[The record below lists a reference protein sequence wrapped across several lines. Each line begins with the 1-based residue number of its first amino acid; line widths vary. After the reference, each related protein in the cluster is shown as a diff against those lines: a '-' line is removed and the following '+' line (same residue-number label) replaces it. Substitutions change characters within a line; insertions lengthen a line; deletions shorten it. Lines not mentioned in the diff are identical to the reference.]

1 MNKSSVVKN
10 EKYVVDII
18 DNGFEGEG
26 IAKIDGLTVFVPGS
40 IKGEKCE
47 ILIVKVLASHAY
59 GKIVNII
66 KKSENRK
73 ESDCA
78 TYKRCGGCSLRHMT
92 YESTLKLKR
101 QVVQNLVNKGLKE
114 KVEVLETIGMENPY
128 NYRNKAQYPVG
139 LNSDGQP
146 EVGVFAQRTHTI
158 IPIQTCLIQTEISQK
173 IAKTIIDFVKEKNI
187 QVYNEENQ
195 KGLLRH
201 IVIKVGKYTNQVMCI
216 LVVNDSKFDQE
227 QELVK
232 LLCEKY
238 PEIKTIVKN
247 INNENT
253 NVILGKE
260 NINLYGNGY
269 IEDKLGEYTFKIS
282 PMSFYQVNPVQAEI
296 LYTTAINQAN
306 LDKNDILFDLYC
318 GIGTI
323 GIFASKYVNKV
334 YGIEIVPQAIE
345 DAKENAKINDVKNI
359 EFICGDVEVAFDEL
373 INKEKIVPSAIIVDP
388 PRKGLD
394 NKTVENI
401 AKIQPAKLVYIS
413 CNPATMVRDLAK
425 LEEIYNIKTI
435 QPVDMFPWTNGV
447 ESITI
452 LEVGY
457 WKKNYINYI
466 SFFGKGEEKWKKT

>member
-66 KKSENRK
+66 EKSENRK

-101 QVVQNLVNKGLKE
+101 QVVQNLVNKGLKK

-128 NYRNKAQYPVG
+128 NYRNKAQYPVE
-139 LNSDGQP
+139 LNSEGQP

-173 IAKTIIDFVKEKNI
+173 IAKTILNFVKEKNI

-216 LVVNDSKFDQE
+216 LVVNDSKFNQE

-247 INNENT
+247 INNKNT

-269 IEDKLGEYTFKIS
+269 IEDKLGEYIFKIS

-401 AKIQPAKLVYIS
+401 AKIKPAKLVYIS
-413 CNPATMVRDLAK
+413 CNPATMVRDLTK
-425 LEEIYNIKTI
+425 LENIYNIKAI

-452 LEVGY
+452 LE
-457 WKKNYINYI
+457 I
-466 SFFGKGEEKWKKT
+466 EQ

>member
-92 YESTLKLKR
+92 YEHTLKLKR
-101 QVVQNLVNKGLKE
+101 QVVQNLVNKGLTK

-173 IAKTIIDFVKEKNI
+173 IAKTILNFVKEKNI

-216 LVVNDSKFDQE
+216 LVVNDSKFNQE

-238 PEIKTIVKN
+238 PEIKAIVKN
-247 INNENT
+247 INNKNT

-269 IEDKLGEYTFKIS
+269 IEDKLGEYIFKIS

-296 LYTTAINQAN
+296 LYTTAIDQAN
-306 LDKNDILFDLYC
+306 LDRNDILFDLYC

-401 AKIQPAKLVYIS
+401 AKIKPAKLVYIS
-413 CNPATMVRDLAK
+413 CNPATMVRDLTK
-425 LEEIYNIKTI
+425 LENIYNIKAI

-452 LEVGY
+452 LE
-457 WKKNYINYI
+457 I
-466 SFFGKGEEKWKKT
+466 EQ

>member
-92 YESTLKLKR
+92 YEHTLKLKR
-101 QVVQNLVNKGLKE
+101 QVVQNLVNKGLKK

-139 LNSDGQP
+139 LNSEGQP

-173 IAKTIIDFVKEKNI
+173 IAKTILNFVKEKNI

-216 LVVNDSKFDQE
+216 LVVNDSKFNQE

-247 INNENT
+247 INNKNT

-269 IEDKLGEYTFKIS
+269 IEDKLGEYIFKIS

-401 AKIQPAKLVYIS
+401 AKIKPAKLVYIS
-413 CNPATMVRDLAK
+413 CNPATMVRDLTK
-425 LEEIYNIKTI
+425 LENIYNIKAI

-452 LEVGY
+452 LE
-457 WKKNYINYI
+457 I
-466 SFFGKGEEKWKKT
+466 EQ

>member
-66 KKSENRK
+66 EKSENRK

-101 QVVQNLVNKGLKE
+101 QVVQNLVNKGLKK

-139 LNSDGQP
+139 LNSEGQP

-173 IAKTIIDFVKEKNI
+173 IAKTILNSVKEKNI

-195 KGLLRH
+195 KGLLRN
-201 IVIKVGKYTNQVMCI
+201 IVIKVGKYTNRVMCI
-216 LVVNDSKFDQE
+216 LVVNDSKFNQE

-247 INNENT
+247 INNKNT

-269 IEDKLGEYTFKIS
+269 IEDKLGEYIFKIS

-296 LYTTAINQAN
+296 LYTTAIDQAN
-306 LDKNDILFDLYC
+306 LDRNDILFDLYC

-401 AKIQPAKLVYIS
+401 AKIKPAKLVYIS
-413 CNPATMVRDLAK
+413 CNPATMVRDLTK
-425 LEEIYNIKTI
+425 LENIYNIKAI

-452 LEVGY
+452 LE
-457 WKKNYINYI
+457 I
-466 SFFGKGEEKWKKT
+466 EQ

>member
-92 YESTLKLKR
+92 YEHTLKLKR

-139 LNSDGQP
+139 LNSEGQP

-173 IAKTIIDFVKEKNI
+173 IAKTILNFVKEKNI

-247 INNENT
+247 INNKNT

-269 IEDKLGEYTFKIS
+269 IEDKLGEYIFKIS

-296 LYTTAINQAN
+296 LYTTAIDQAN
-306 LDKNDILFDLYC
+306 LDRNDILFDLYC

-401 AKIQPAKLVYIS
+401 AKIKPAKLVYIS
-413 CNPATMVRDLAK
+413 CNPATMVRDLTK
-425 LEEIYNIKTI
+425 LENIYNIKAI

-452 LEVGY
+452 LE
-457 WKKNYINYI
+457 I
-466 SFFGKGEEKWKKT
+466 EQ

>member
-1 MNKSSVVKN
+1 M
-10 EKYVVDII
+10 
-18 DNGFEGEG
+18 
-26 IAKIDGLTVFVPGS
+26 PGS

-66 KKSENRK
+66 EKSENRK

-101 QVVQNLVNKGLKE
+101 QVVQNLVNKGLTK

-139 LNSDGQP
+139 LNSEGQP

-173 IAKTIIDFVKEKNI
+173 IAKTILNFVKEKNI

-216 LVVNDSKFDQE
+216 LVVNDSKFNQE

-247 INNENT
+247 INNKNT

-269 IEDKLGEYTFKIS
+269 IEDKLGEYIFKIS

-306 LDKNDILFDLYC
+306 LDRNDILFDLYC

-401 AKIQPAKLVYIS
+401 AKIKPAKLVYIS

-425 LEEIYNIKTI
+425 LEDIYNIKTI

-452 LEVGY
+452 LEIEQ
-457 WKKNYINYI
+457 WKKN
-466 SFFGKGEEKWKKT
+466 

>member
-66 KKSENRK
+66 EKSENRK

-101 QVVQNLVNKGLKE
+101 QVVQNLVNKGLKK

-139 LNSDGQP
+139 LNSEGQP

-173 IAKTIIDFVKEKNI
+173 IAKTILNFVKEKNI

-216 LVVNDSKFDQE
+216 LVVNDSKFNQE

-247 INNENT
+247 INNKNT

-269 IEDKLGEYTFKIS
+269 IEDKLGEYIFKIS

-306 LDKNDILFDLYC
+306 LDRNDILFDLYC

-401 AKIQPAKLVYIS
+401 AKIKPAKLVYIS

-425 LEEIYNIKTI
+425 LEDIYNIKTI

-452 LEVGY
+452 LEIEQ
-457 WKKNYINYI
+457 WKKN
-466 SFFGKGEEKWKKT
+466 

>member
-66 KKSENRK
+66 EKSENRK

-92 YESTLKLKR
+92 YEHTLKLKR

-216 LVVNDSKFDQE
+216 LVLNDSKFDQE

-247 INNENT
+247 INNKNT

-269 IEDKLGEYTFKIS
+269 IEDKLGEYIFKIS

-334 YGIEIVPQAIE
+334 YGIEIVQQAIE

-359 EFICGDVEVAFDEL
+359 EFICGDVEVTFDEL
-373 INKEKIVPSAIIVDP
+373 INKEKIVPTAIIVDP

-401 AKIQPAKLVYIS
+401 VKIQPAKLVYIS

-425 LEEIYNIKTI
+425 LENIYNIKAI

-452 LEVGY
+452 LEL
-457 WKKNYINYI
+457 
-466 SFFGKGEEKWKKT
+466 KTE

>member
-66 KKSENRK
+66 EKSENRK

-101 QVVQNLVNKGLKE
+101 QVVQNLVNKGLKK

-139 LNSDGQP
+139 LNSEGQP

-173 IAKTIIDFVKEKNI
+173 IAKTILNSVKEKNI

-195 KGLLRH
+195 KGLLRN
-201 IVIKVGKYTNQVMCI
+201 IVIKVGKYTNRVMCI
-216 LVVNDSKFDQE
+216 LVVNDSKFNQE

-247 INNENT
+247 INNKNT

-269 IEDKLGEYTFKIS
+269 IEDKLGEYIFKIS

-306 LDKNDILFDLYC
+306 LDRNDILFDLYC

-401 AKIQPAKLVYIS
+401 AKIKPAKLVYIS
-413 CNPATMVRDLAK
+413 CNPATMVRDLTK
-425 LEEIYNIKTI
+425 LENIYNIKAI

-452 LEVGY
+452 LE
-457 WKKNYINYI
+457 I
-466 SFFGKGEEKWKKT
+466 EQ

>member
-66 KKSENRK
+66 EKSENRK

-101 QVVQNLVNKGLKE
+101 QVVQNLVNKGLTK

-139 LNSDGQP
+139 LNSEGQP

-173 IAKTIIDFVKEKNI
+173 IAKTILNFVKEKNI

-216 LVVNDSKFDQE
+216 LVVNDSKFNQE

-247 INNENT
+247 INNKNT

-269 IEDKLGEYTFKIS
+269 IEDKLGEYIFKIS

-296 LYTTAINQAN
+296 LYTTAIDQAN
-306 LDKNDILFDLYC
+306 LDRNDILFDLYC

-323 GIFASKYVNKV
+323 GISASKYVNKV

-452 LEVGY
+452 LEVG
-457 WKKNYINYI
+457 
-466 SFFGKGEEKWKKT
+466 

>member
-66 KKSENRK
+66 EKSENRK

-101 QVVQNLVNKGLKE
+101 QVVQNLVNKGLKK

-139 LNSDGQP
+139 LNSEGQP

-173 IAKTIIDFVKEKNI
+173 IAKTILNFVKEKNI

-216 LVVNDSKFDQE
+216 LVVNDSKFNQE

-247 INNENT
+247 INNKNT

-269 IEDKLGEYTFKIS
+269 IEDKLGEYIFKIS

-334 YGIEIVPQAIE
+334 YGIEIIPQAIE

-401 AKIQPAKLVYIS
+401 AKIKPAKLVYIS
-413 CNPATMVRDLAK
+413 CNPATMVRDLTK
-425 LEEIYNIKTI
+425 LENIYNIKAI

-452 LEVGY
+452 LE
-457 WKKNYINYI
+457 I
-466 SFFGKGEEKWKKT
+466 EQ

>member
-66 KKSENRK
+66 EKSENRK

-101 QVVQNLVNKGLKE
+101 QVVQNLVNKGLTK

-139 LNSDGQP
+139 LNSEGQP

-187 QVYNEENQ
+187 QVYDEENQ

-216 LVVNDSKFDQE
+216 LVVNDSKFNQE

-247 INNENT
+247 INNKNT

-269 IEDKLGEYTFKIS
+269 IEDKLGEYIFKIS

-373 INKEKIVPSAIIVDP
+373 INKEKIAPSAIIVDP

-394 NKTVENI
+394 SKTVENI
-401 AKIQPAKLVYIS
+401 AKIKPAKLVYIS
-413 CNPATMVRDLAK
+413 CNPATMVRDLTK
-425 LEEIYNIKTI
+425 LENIYNIKAI

-452 LEVGY
+452 LE
-457 WKKNYINYI
+457 I
-466 SFFGKGEEKWKKT
+466 EQ

>member
-66 KKSENRK
+66 EKSENRK

-101 QVVQNLVNKGLKE
+101 QVVQNLVNKGLKK

-139 LNSDGQP
+139 LNSEGQP

-173 IAKTIIDFVKEKNI
+173 IAKTILNFVKEKNI

-216 LVVNDSKFDQE
+216 LVVNDSKFNQE

-247 INNENT
+247 INNKNT

-269 IEDKLGEYTFKIS
+269 IEDKLGEYIFKIS

-306 LDKNDILFDLYC
+306 LDRNDILFDLYC

-401 AKIQPAKLVYIS
+401 AKIKPAKLVYIS

-425 LEEIYNIKTI
+425 LENIYNIKAI

-452 LEVGY
+452 LE
-457 WKKNYINYI
+457 I
-466 SFFGKGEEKWKKT
+466 EQ

>member
-26 IAKIDGLTVFVPGS
+26 IAKINGLTVFVPGS

-66 KKSENRK
+66 EKSENRK

-101 QVVQNLVNKGLKE
+101 QVVQNLVNKGLTK

-139 LNSDGQP
+139 LNSEGQP

-173 IAKTIIDFVKEKNI
+173 IAKTILNFVKEKNI

-216 LVVNDSKFDQE
+216 LVVNDSKFNQE

-247 INNENT
+247 INNKNT

-269 IEDKLGEYTFKIS
+269 IEDKLGEYIFKIS

-296 LYTTAINQAN
+296 LYTTAIDQAN
-306 LDKNDILFDLYC
+306 LDRNDILFDLYC

-401 AKIQPAKLVYIS
+401 AKIKPAKLVYIS

-425 LEEIYNIKTI
+425 LENIYNIKAI

-452 LEVGY
+452 LE
-457 WKKNYINYI
+457 I
-466 SFFGKGEEKWKKT
+466 EQ

>member
-26 IAKIDGLTVFVPGS
+26 IAKIDRLTVFVPGS

-66 KKSENRK
+66 EKSENRK

-101 QVVQNLVNKGLKE
+101 QVVQNLVNKGLKK

-173 IAKTIIDFVKEKNI
+173 IAKTILNFVKEKNI

-247 INNENT
+247 INNKNT

-425 LEEIYNIKTI
+425 LEDIYNIKTI

-452 LEVGY
+452 LE
-457 WKKNYINYI
+457 I
-466 SFFGKGEEKWKKT
+466 EQ

>member
-92 YESTLKLKR
+92 YEHTLKLKR

-247 INNENT
+247 INNKNT

-401 AKIQPAKLVYIS
+401 AKIKPAKLVYIS

-452 LEVGY
+452 LEVG
-457 WKKNYINYI
+457 
-466 SFFGKGEEKWKKT
+466 

>member
-92 YESTLKLKR
+92 YEHTLKLKR

-158 IPIQTCLIQTEISQK
+158 IPIQKCLIQTEISQK
-173 IAKTIIDFVKEKNI
+173 IAKTIIDFVKDKNI

-247 INNENT
+247 INNKNT

-323 GIFASKYVNKV
+323 GISASKYVNKV

-373 INKEKIVPSAIIVDP
+373 INREKIVPSAIIVDP

-401 AKIQPAKLVYIS
+401 AKIKPAKLVYIS

-452 LEVGY
+452 LEVG
-457 WKKNYINYI
+457 
-466 SFFGKGEEKWKKT
+466 

>member
-92 YESTLKLKR
+92 YEHTLKLKR

-247 INNENT
+247 INNKNT

-296 LYTTAINQAN
+296 LYTTAIDQAN
-306 LDKNDILFDLYC
+306 LDRNDILFDLYC

-323 GIFASKYVNKV
+323 GISASKYVNKV

-401 AKIQPAKLVYIS
+401 AKIKPAKLVYIS

-452 LEVGY
+452 LEVG
-457 WKKNYINYI
+457 
-466 SFFGKGEEKWKKT
+466 

>member
-1 MNKSSVVKN
+1 MNKVPVIKN
-10 EKYVVDII
+10 EKYIVDII
-18 DNGFEGEG
+18 DNGFSGEG
-26 IAKIDGLTVFVPGS
+26 IAKIDGFTIIVPGS

-47 ILIVKVLASHAY
+47 IVIVKVLASQAD
-59 GKIVNII
+59 GKLINIQE
-66 KKSENRK
+66 KSEDRK
-73 ESDCA
+73 ESDCS
-78 TYKRCGGCSLRHMT
+78 TYKRCGGCSLRHMK
-92 YESTLKLKR
+92 YESTLKLKK
-101 QVVQNLVNKGLKE
+101 QIVQNLVNKGLKE
-114 KVEVLETIGMENPY
+114 KVKVLETIGMKQPY

-139 LNSDGQP
+139 LSSEGKP

-158 IPIQTCLIQTEISQK
+158 IPIQKCLIQTEISQE
-173 IAKTIIDFVKEKNI
+173 IAKTIIEFIKEKGI
-187 QVYNEENQ
+187 QVYNEKTQ

-216 LVVNDSKFDQE
+216 LVLNNSKFEQE
-227 QELVK
+227 KELVK

-238 PEIKTIVKN
+238 PNIKTIVKN
-247 INNENT
+247 INNKNT

-260 NINLYGNGY
+260 NINLYGDGY
-269 IEDKLGEYTFKIS
+269 IEDRLGEYTFKIS

-306 LDKNDILFDLYC
+306 LDKNDVLFDLYC

-334 YGIEIVPQAIE
+334 YGIEIVPQAVE
-345 DAKENAKINDVKNI
+345 DAKENANINNVKNI

-401 AKIQPAKLVYIS
+401 TKIKPTKLVYIS

-425 LEEIYNIKTI
+425 LEDIYNIKTI

-452 LEVGY
+452 LEL
-457 WKKNYINYI
+457 
-466 SFFGKGEEKWKKT
+466 KTE

>member
-92 YESTLKLKR
+92 YEHTLKLKR
-101 QVVQNLVNKGLKE
+101 QVVQNLVNKGLTK

-216 LVVNDSKFDQE
+216 LVLNDSKFDQE

-247 INNENT
+247 INNKNT

-269 IEDKLGEYTFKIS
+269 IEDKLGEYIFKIS

-323 GIFASKYVNKV
+323 GISASKYVNKV

-413 CNPATMVRDLAK
+413 CNLATMVRDLAK
-425 LEEIYNIKTI
+425 LEDIYNIKTI

-452 LEVGY
+452 LEVG
-457 WKKNYINYI
+457 
-466 SFFGKGEEKWKKT
+466 

>member
-66 KKSENRK
+66 EKSENRK

-92 YESTLKLKR
+92 YEHTLKLKR

-247 INNENT
+247 INNKNT

-452 LEVGY
+452 LEIG
-457 WKKNYINYI
+457 
-466 SFFGKGEEKWKKT
+466 

>member
-66 KKSENRK
+66 EKSENRK

-101 QVVQNLVNKGLKE
+101 QVVQNLVNKGLKK

-139 LNSDGQP
+139 LNSEGQP

-173 IAKTIIDFVKEKNI
+173 IAKTILNFVKEKNI

-216 LVVNDSKFDQE
+216 LVVNDSKFNQE

-247 INNENT
+247 INNKNT

-260 NINLYGNGY
+260 NVNLYGNGY
-269 IEDKLGEYTFKIS
+269 IEDKLGEYIFKIS

-306 LDKNDILFDLYC
+306 LDRNDILFDLYC

-401 AKIQPAKLVYIS
+401 AKIKPAKLVYIS

-452 LEVGY
+452 LEL
-457 WKKNYINYI
+457 
-466 SFFGKGEEKWKKT
+466 KTE

>member
-66 KKSENRK
+66 EKSENRK

-101 QVVQNLVNKGLKE
+101 QVVQNLVNKGLKK

-139 LNSDGQP
+139 LNSEGQP

-173 IAKTIIDFVKEKNI
+173 IAKTILNFVKEKNI

-216 LVVNDSKFDQE
+216 LVVNDSKFNQE

-247 INNENT
+247 INNKNT

-269 IEDKLGEYTFKIS
+269 IEDKLGEYIFKIS

-401 AKIQPAKLVYIS
+401 AKIKPAKLVYIS
-413 CNPATMVRDLAK
+413 CNPATMVRDLTK
-425 LEEIYNIKTI
+425 LENIYNIKAI

-452 LEVGY
+452 LEIEQ
-457 WKKNYINYI
+457 WKKN
-466 SFFGKGEEKWKKT
+466 